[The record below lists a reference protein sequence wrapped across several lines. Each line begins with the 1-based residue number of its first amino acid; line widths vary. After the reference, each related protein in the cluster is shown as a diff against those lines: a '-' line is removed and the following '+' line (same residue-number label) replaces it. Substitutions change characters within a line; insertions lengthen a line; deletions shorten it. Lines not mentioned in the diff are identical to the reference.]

1 MWAYVFSFL
10 GSTLCVYSAEKVNS
24 KEIQRILLFLAV
36 LITSLLAAFR
46 ALNIGTDVM
55 NYVQPMF
62 VNAQKANNFSE
73 YLTSTIL
80 NDWQL
85 VPISSFEYGYTSLVF
100 ICAKFFG
107 NIFSL
112 LFITQFIIVGCI
124 VIGLWRQKKELSV
137 SLGIFSYYLLF
148 YNTSLNMVRQSIA
161 MSLLFMAFS
170 YLKDRKNIT
179 YFILMIIAISFH
191 RTAII
196 GVIIFILYIYFG
208 KNSRNIKFTNN
219 FSLSAQSFKLIL
231 VGIVSFAIVLIPSVF
246 QLVLKFLGVSEYA
259 EGYITNTVHFSLN
272 GSLICLLIIL
282 IVMLCW
288 NSLSNDNLK
297 YLYVGLLIC
306 ALATI
311 QLTTA
316 SAHASRIS
324 LYFTMFYVYIIP
336 TFLNNTSSRTKK
348 VILIILIL
356 LMYLYWYYTIVY
368 LKYNATV
375 PYIISPNLN
384 F

>member
-1 MWAYVFSFL
+1 MWAYVLSFL
-10 GSTLCVYSAEKVNS
+10 GSTLCVYLAEKNNS
-24 KEIQRILLFLAV
+24 KEIQYVFLFLAV

-46 ALNIGTDVM
+46 ALSVGTDVL

-62 VNAQKANNFSE
+62 VDAQNANNFSE
-73 YLTSTIL
+73 YLSLPIVG
-80 NDWQL
+80 DWRIML
-85 VPISSFEYGYTSLVF
+85 VSSFEYGYTTLVF
-100 ICAKFFG
+100 VCAKLFN

-112 LFITQFIIVGCI
+112 LFITQFIIVGCV

-161 MSLLFMAFS
+161 MSILFMAFS
-170 YLKDRKNIT
+170 YLKDKRNIT

-191 RTAII
+191 RTAVI
-196 GVIIFILYIYFG
+196 GVIIFLLYIYFY

-219 FSLSAQSFKLIL
+219 FSLSAQSFKLIF
-231 VGIVSFAIVLIPSVF
+231 VSVVSFAIVLIPSVF
-246 QLVLKFLGVSEYA
+246 QVVLKFLGVSEYA
-259 EGYITNTVHFSLN
+259 EGYLTGTVHFSLN
-272 GSLICLLIIL
+272 GSLICLLIIG

-288 NSLSNDNLK
+288 NSLNNENLK
-297 YLYVGLLIC
+297 YLYVGLLVC

-336 TFLNNTSSRTKK
+336 TFLNNTSSRRKK
-348 VILIILIL
+348 AILIILIL
-356 LMYLYWYYTIVY
+356 LMCLYWYYTIVY